1 MTSNKQAQNE
11 QNGSVNWEEVRSQF
25 PILKQN
31 IHSHKL
37 VYLDSAAT
45 SQKPQCVIDAES
57 KFYSSINAGVHRGA
71 HELAAR
77 STIAFEDA
85 RKTVARFFGADS
97 GEGNEEI
104 VVTSG
109 ATGGLNLLAAAF
121 QYASM
126 NRG

>member
-57 KFYSSINAGVHRGA
+57 KFYSSINAGVLRLLLKTRAKLLPGFSV
-71 HELAAR
+71 LTAAKE
-77 STIAFEDA
+77 T
-85 RKTVARFFGADS
+85 RKLS
-97 GEGNEEI
+97 
-104 VVTSG
+104 
-109 ATGGLNLLAAAF
+109 
-121 QYASM
+121 
-126 NRG
+126 